1 MTDQTRKTARPA
13 TRRATPAIR
22 ASVARAECQ
31 PCAGP
36 SAADARRRRGSSI
49 KISGASLA
57 KARALRKMCRMRATP
72 AVRRRQGGPFLIPA
86 RTLMLASGLLAV
98 GLGTFTLLHERHSG
112 QVDVVYMVVALIVG
126 AVWVACLVLAFLG
139 FRIGIFVAAAIAFA
153 DFGVASSSH
162 FESGPGAMGGFVR
175 SEGLPVATVAM
186 GLVCACVLTV
196 IS

>member
-1 MTDQTRKTARPA
+1 MADQTRKTARPA

-22 ASVARAECQ
+22 ASAARAECR
-31 PCAGP
+31 PC
-36 SAADARRRRGSSI
+36 AADARRRRGSSI

-72 AVRRRQGGPFLIPA
+72 AVRRRQVGPFLIPA

-126 AVWVACLVLAFLG
+126 AVWVVCLILAFLG

-153 DFGVASSSH
+153 DFGVTSSSH